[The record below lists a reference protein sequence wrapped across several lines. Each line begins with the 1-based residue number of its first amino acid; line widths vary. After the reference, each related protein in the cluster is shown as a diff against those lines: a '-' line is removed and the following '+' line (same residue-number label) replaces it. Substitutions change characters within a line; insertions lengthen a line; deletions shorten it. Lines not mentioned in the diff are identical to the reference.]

1 MHVEKIPEPRFEV
14 AAVDATAAQNK
25 ARKRRAGRN
34 KAHLR
39 PANLRAMERRTLA
52 YNLRVAGN
60 SMAEIARMVKEQM
73 EENGGCGI
81 ENYGPAHV
89 RKDIEATIAWMQKQ
103 VTPSI
108 EAYQQIELERI
119 EKLVHTFWPEAV
131 NGNRAAAQFIVTLHE
146 RLAKVLG
153 TDAARKVSVEVDVRH
168 TISRMAAE
176 QGLSKSEEALA
187 VEEAL
192 RIFAESKR

>member
-1 MHVEKIPEPRFEV
+1 LKLLLLMPRLPRIRQGSV
-14 AAVDATAAQNK
+14 VQGAT
-25 ARKRRAGRN
+25 RRISV
-34 KAHLR
+34 
-39 PANLRAMERRTLA
+39 RRTCGQWSGARWPTTCALPA
-52 YNLRVAGN
+52 T
-60 SMAEIARMVKEQM
+60 MAEIARMVKEQM